1 MSDLKADETGN
12 AIVPVLACVLNQL
25 CLRNDRLPM
34 SQKGLSKFHA
44 LRPPAISIK
53 DYLQRV
59 AKYAACSGEC
69 FVLALVY
76 IDRIIQS
83 NPTFV
88 VNSLNIH
95 RLLITSIMLAAK
107 FFDDQYFN
115 NAYYAKV
122 GGVPCSEINSLEV
135 EFLFMCNFTL
145 FVTTD
150 TYSQYYTEL
159 CNHAL
164 NTSNACSCSQGPKV
178 PPLIIPYVNAPG
190 PGQSV
195 ADWNHQQQQQMM
207 QQQQHYNPHYSPQ
220 QHPQQLPQGSK
231 QYEEENMNTTESPPI
246 HPQANPY
253 DQYYSQQQQQQQPV
267 KQAAAPQYAHYQPSN
282 VQHIAHPQGADAS
295 GMVSGSPQIR

>member
-1 MSDLKADETGN
+1 MSDLKADDTGN

-83 NPTFV
+83 NPSFV

-115 NAYYAKV
+115 NAYYSKV
-122 GGVPCSEINSLEV
+122 GGVPCNEINSLEV

-159 CNHAL
+159 CNHAA
-164 NTSNACSCSQGPKV
+164 NTANVCNCSQGPKV
-178 PPLIIPYVNAPG
+178 PGLIIPYVNAPG
-190 PGQSV
+190 PGQTISEWQMQQSPNMQYYRPDNDEMTEQE
-195 ADWNHQQQQQMM
+195 AQQYAQQQQQQLV
-207 QQQQHYNPHYSPQ
+207 QQQQAWEQ
-220 QHPQQLPQGSK
+220 QQMQMQQ
-231 QYEEENMNTTESPPI
+231 TTS
-246 HPQANPY
+246 QQQQ
-253 DQYYSQQQQQQQPV
+253 QYYSQQAGLSQAHSSHAKPLQQQV
-267 KQAAAPQYAHYQPSN
+267 AHY
-282 VQHIAHPQGADAS
+282 PQAFTHHSHQDHQ
-295 GMVSGSPQIR
+295 MH